1 MHPPKIIIA
10 AYATLALTACAN
22 KYAGW
27 EFVRLE
33 QTVPTG
39 CTYKMQEVCAQ
50 VGTRC
55 LNWHKQRATLFDAN
69 TVVITGSTAQQQS
82 SFSPWSG
89 KFNQNFQGT
98 TIAEYYKCSGE
109 KNIAAHGIN

>member
-1 MHPPKIIIA
+1 MKIFLIA
-10 AYATLALTACAN
+10 AFGITASACAS
-22 KYAGW
+22 KYPGW

-33 QTVPTG
+33 QTEPKN
-39 CTYKMQEVCAQ
+39 CEYKMQEVCAQ
-50 VGTRC
+50 IGTRC

-69 TVVITGSTAQQQS
+69 TVVITGSTAQQQT

-98 TIAEYYKCSGE
+98 TIAEYYKCSGQ
-109 KNIAAHGIN
+109 KNIAAHDID

>member
-1 MHPPKIIIA
+1 MKHIPKMIA
-10 AYATLALTACAN
+10 ACVTLALSACAN

-33 QTVPTG
+33 QAVPPG
-39 CTYKMQEVCAQ
+39 CIYKMQEVCAQ

-69 TVVITGSTAQQQS
+69 TVVITGSTAQQQTT
-82 SFSPWSG
+82 FSPLSG

-98 TIAEYYKCSGE
+98 TIAEYYKCNGE
-109 KNIAAHGIN
+109 KNIAAHTID